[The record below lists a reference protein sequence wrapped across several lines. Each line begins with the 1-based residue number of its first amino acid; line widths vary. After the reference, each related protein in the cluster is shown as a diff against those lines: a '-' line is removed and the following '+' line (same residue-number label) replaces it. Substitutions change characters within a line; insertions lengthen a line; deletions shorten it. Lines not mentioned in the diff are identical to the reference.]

1 MPNEEEG
8 DGDEVIPTSLAM
20 NNGKTGEKGGR
31 ISVFQI
37 RFSFGK
43 PTFSFTVDCW
53 FLSVSKTENG
63 FRFRFR
69 LHKVTF
75 WGSKNEKLVFVFSF
89 SLHKG
94 RPNCQQSWAESRRN
108 AFHELRCEVYVSPV
122 LNPTRTMNRQTP
134 NGAPLAQRQRP
145 QIHTFPT
152 GLLLAP
158 HFCVVSFVIK
168 MEVASPLSF
177 VPSNTGTKRQF
188 PCTQSF
194 VDARNPFDSPD
205 EFLQQRSFKRRRF
218 AVDVSMDGD
227 SENSVNV
234 VTFPMH
240 QAQQIGMFASD
251 NGEISCFFDGSM

>member
-8 DGDEVIPTSLAM
+8 DGDEVIPTFLAM

-75 WGSKNEKLVFVFSF
+75 WGSKNENLVFVFSF

-94 RPNCQQSWAESRRN
+94 RP
-108 AFHELRCEVYVSPV
+108 
-122 LNPTRTMNRQTP
+122 
-134 NGAPLAQRQRP
+134 
-145 QIHTFPT
+145 
-152 GLLLAP
+152 
-158 HFCVVSFVIK
+158 
-168 MEVASPLSF
+168 
-177 VPSNTGTKRQF
+177 
-188 PCTQSF
+188 
-194 VDARNPFDSPD
+194 
-205 EFLQQRSFKRRRF
+205 
-218 AVDVSMDGD
+218 DVRK
-227 SENSVNV
+227 
-234 VTFPMH
+234 P
-240 QAQQIGMFASD
+240 
-251 NGEISCFFDGSM
+251 

>member
-8 DGDEVIPTSLAM
+8 DGDEVIPTFLAM

-43 PTFSFTVDCW
+43 PTFSFTGDCW

-94 RPNCQQSWAESRRN
+94 RPENRR
-108 AFHELRCEVYVSPV
+108 LV
-122 LNPTRTMNRQTP
+122 LLGTA
-134 NGAPLAQRQRP
+134 G
-145 QIHTFPT
+145 
-152 GLLLAP
+152 
-158 HFCVVSFVIK
+158 FC
-168 MEVASPLSF
+168 P
-177 VPSNTGTKRQF
+177 
-188 PCTQSF
+188 
-194 VDARNPFDSPD
+194 
-205 EFLQQRSFKRRRF
+205 
-218 AVDVSMDGD
+218 
-227 SENSVNV
+227 
-234 VTFPMH
+234 
-240 QAQQIGMFASD
+240 
-251 NGEISCFFDGSM
+251 